1 MLEIS
6 AESGDATLKAGADSA
21 EGLFRELALG
31 FSSLSRGGAE
41 VRPLERRRVSLSASD
56 GESLLVNFLN
66 ELVFLLD
73 TQGFLPAGLEGF
85 VSLTG
90 NACRLE
96 AELPGETAVPG
107 LRRDG
112 MLVKAATYHG
122 LKLERRDGLWR
133 AEVTLDL

>member
-1 MLEIS
+1 MFEIS

-31 FSSLSRGGAE
+31 FSALSRGGAE
-41 VRPLERRRVSLSASD
+41 VRPLEKRRVSLSAPD

-73 TQGFLPAGLEGF
+73 TQGFLPAGLEGM
-85 VSLTG
+85 VSLAG

-96 AELPGETAVPG
+96 AELPGETAAPG
-107 LRRDG
+107 LRQDG
-112 MLVKAATYHG
+112 TLAKAATYHA
-122 LKLERRDGLWR
+122 LKLELRDGTWR